1 LIGRQDPC
9 CCVSLFSFSVYIF
22 LISLFVDNSHFVLLG
37 KVFLLYRVMLQWKLG
52 AINTH
57 QPHCTKHLTRSQYC
71 EQKWYQCSCF
81 KSKRQLVFYE
91 INHVRHSSRTSPAP
105 IAAKASSSHHI
116 TYSCYLRAHRNQIK
130 SQVCY
135 KLAIMDPSSNA
146 HFVHTRGAET
156 HIRAAA
162 VHFLS
167 SKLSSLVDPVS
178 WSSRRQ

>member
-9 CCVSLFSFSVYIF
+9 CCVSLFPFSVYIF

-57 QPHCTKHLTRSQYC
+57 QPHCTKHLTRSQYY
-71 EQKWYQCSCF
+71 EQKWCQCSCS

-146 HFVHTRGAET
+146 HSVHTRGAET
-156 HIRAAA
+156 YIRAAA
-162 VHFLS
+162 VPFLS
-167 SKLSSLVDPVS
+167 SKLSSRVDPVP
-178 WSSRRQ
+178 WPSRRQ